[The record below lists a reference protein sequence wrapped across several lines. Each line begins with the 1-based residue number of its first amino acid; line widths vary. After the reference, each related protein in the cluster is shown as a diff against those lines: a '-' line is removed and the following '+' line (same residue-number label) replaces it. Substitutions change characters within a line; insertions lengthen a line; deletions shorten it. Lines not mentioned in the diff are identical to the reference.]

1 MVQRAVKLA
10 NGDRIGAYRI
20 VGHLVGNTYRGVHIG
35 NPPRRVLI
43 ELAPLTNWRETS
55 VQMLRT
61 QRLVESLQHPGIA
74 RIVELGMLAD
84 RTPWMAVEVPS
95 GIALYELVGRR
106 VMSAP
111 DTAALIRDTADVL
124 AYTHSLGVVHGALSL
139 RSIILRTGVPV
150 LRAPAEPGL
159 AGILATGARSH
170 PLVIA
175 DWGLIVD
182 QLDVFFAPELAAGG
196 AFDGRA
202 DVYSLGMIAFR
213 AATGMFPGHRGVL
226 DVPGVPTGLAT
237 LIARMLALDPEERPT
252 AADVHAIA
260 NGLVVDED
268 IDTAPMARVDA
279 VPESASAADSARYG
293 DDVVHPG
300 GPRIGRPRWTP
311 SPELPITSDRAP
323 TASGEIRKKPS

>member
-1 MVQRAVKLA
+1 MQPILLGEHIRAGMVQRAVQLA

-55 VQMLRT
+55 VQMLRA

-106 VMSAP
+106 VMSPP
-111 DTAALIRDTADVL
+111 DTAALIRDIADVL

-139 RSIILRTGVPV
+139 RSI
-150 LRAPAEPGL
+150 
-159 AGILATGARSH
+159 ILATGARSH

-226 DVPGVPTGLAT
+226 DVPGVPTSLAT

-268 IDTAPMARVDA
+268 IDTAPIPRVDA
-279 VPESASAADSARYG
+279 VSEPASAGSDSARYG

-311 SPELPITSDRAP
+311 SPDLPITSDRAP